1 MVSRTLAI
9 EWPRSDF
16 GPLAGSVVSII
27 AGTPCT
33 HWMSELKGIRMGL
46 TGTCDTDVR
55 YQLNDL
61 AAISCP
67 THFSGR
73 PERPGRFNLS
83 KALVLVV
90 EDELLLRTHAVTLI
104 EEAGFDTLEAGSAKE
119 AIALLETDE
128 RIRIVFTDINL
139 PNGMDGLRLAAA
151 IRERWPPV
159 ELVLTSGHLRVSR
172 EDIPARGCFL
182 PKPYNP
188 QQLIDMLEG
197 FTSKA

>member
-1 MVSRTLAI
+1 
-9 EWPRSDF
+9 
-16 GPLAGSVVSII
+16 
-27 AGTPCT
+27 
-33 HWMSELKGIRMGL
+33 
-46 TGTCDTDVR
+46 
-55 YQLNDL
+55 
-61 AAISCP
+61 
-67 THFSGR
+67 
-73 PERPGRFNLS
+73 LS

-90 EDELLLRTHAVTLI
+90 EDELLLRTHAVALI

-159 ELVLTSGHLRVSR
+159 ELVLTSGHLRVSA

-188 QQLIDMLEG
+188 QQLIDILEG
-197 FTSKA
+197 FPTKA